1 MFRFILTFCLVTGTG
16 VFSHGDRCLGIPR
29 CLSPR
34 LQVPMTIVTNVSRSW
49 GISDVFS
56 TLSIARQF
64 VGSFSFN
71 SYTAQDGKHLLNIIY
86 DTKNIRS
93 LFYHII
99 GTDYLNHSR
108 NSFFKPLSNTYQFY
122 IWKSKK

>member
-1 MFRFILTFCLVTGTG
+1 MEFSKDLLVSLSETSYICLRKKESKMEGY
-16 VFSHGDRCLGIPR
+16 GIDVNQKKWVGEP
-29 CLSPR
+29 SPD
-34 LQVPMTIVTNVSRSW
+34 PP
-49 GISDVFS
+49 
-56 TLSIARQF
+56 
-64 VGSFSFN
+64 
-71 SYTAQDGKHLLNIIY
+71 TAQDGKHLLNIIY

>member
-1 MFRFILTFCLVTGTG
+1 MIIYDNEVVITGILHFEWVGE
-16 VFSHGDRCLGIPR
+16 P
-29 CLSPR
+29 SPD
-34 LQVPMTIVTNVSRSW
+34 P
-49 GISDVFS
+49 S